1 MDKTGSDCAIAL
13 LHHDLI
19 RAFNTYLNDNA
30 IPAHALFQDEMIR
43 ELDGTAE
50 RSVFDMMNF
59 AVHLYDYTVTH
70 LLELADSE
78 NVISKVKRSRCI
90 TVKISTGTSWHPLLL
105 SRQIIS
111 PNGSV
116 PRLE

>member
-1 MDKTGSDCAIAL
+1 
-13 LHHDLI
+13 
-19 RAFNTYLNDNA
+19 
-30 IPAHALFQDEMIR
+30 MIR

-78 NVISKVKRSRCI
+78 NVISKVKRYI
-90 TVKISTGTSWHPLLL
+90 TVHYL
-105 SRQIIS
+105 SLIHI
-111 PNGSV
+111 
-116 PRLE
+116 